1 MLKKDFDLF
10 KQKYI
15 QNCKTESS
23 NSAILELYSFI
34 LKNEVV
40 DSDVWSVGGGND
52 DVIRILEYCFSEKD
66 WKELESEIESWT
78 TNQLE
83 IFTESILEGS
93 GQNENDELNSTVENR
108 FRLLKKLLII
118 AKERDILRND
128 ILLSLLNNI
137 EFLNKCKLIKLEE
150 AIEIANYFNYFERI
164 KTEID
169 KDDLVMITLK
179 TMMEK
184 ASS

>member
-1 MLKKDFDLF
+1 MLKKDFDIF

-23 NSAILELYSFI
+23 NSAILELYSFM
-34 LKNEVV
+34 LKNEMV
-40 DSDVWSVGGGND
+40 DSDVWTVGGGND
-52 DVIRILEYCFSEKD
+52 NVIKILEYYFSEKD

-93 GQNENDELNSTVENR
+93 GQDENDELYSTVEMR
-108 FRLLKKLLII
+108 FSLLKKLLII

-128 ILLSLLNNI
+128 IKLSLINNI
-137 EFLNKCKLIKLEE
+137 EFLNKCKLIKLED
-150 AIEIANYFNYFERI
+150 ATEIANYFNYFERI
-164 KTEID
+164 KTEI
-169 KDDLVMITLK
+169 IK
-179 TMMEK
+179 TI
-184 ASS
+184 

>member
-1 MLKKDFDLF
+1 
-10 KQKYI
+10 
-15 QNCKTESS
+15 
-23 NSAILELYSFI
+23 
-34 LKNEVV
+34 
-40 DSDVWSVGGGND
+40 
-52 DVIRILEYCFSEKD
+52 
-66 WKELESEIESWT
+66 
-78 TNQLE
+78 
-83 IFTESILEGS
+83 
-93 GQNENDELNSTVENR
+93 LNSTVENR